1 MLLGS
6 LESFRR
12 GTHGSDTRNVK
23 GAGTDIVSVER
34 LGRSLA
40 RGPDFAQEVFTS
52 GERLYCDMRPNA
64 AQHYAARFAAKE
76 AFLKAVGVGLFGG
89 ILLRDIEVVRDE
101 TGPPRLNLGPTA
113 SAALERVGALRSHL
127 SLSHERDYAIALV
140 VIS

>member
-1 MLLGS
+1 MLVGS
-6 LESFRR
+6 LESLRR
-12 GTHGSDTRNVK
+12 GTHAADKRNVK

-40 RGPDFAQEVFTS
+40 RGSGFAQEVFTP
-52 GERLYCDMRPNA
+52 GERLYCDVRPNA

-76 AFLKAVGVGLFGG
+76 AFLKAVGAGIFCG
-89 ILLRDIEVVRDE
+89 ILLHDIEVVRDE

-113 SAALERVGALRSHL
+113 AAAMERVGAIQSHL